1 MKPVSFH
8 GSNVWFKQCQTWK
21 IHLQGG
27 PTPIITWE
35 YDWIPRGR
43 ELLLSLAKETNNR
56 KGRLI
61 EALEHSVQKHS
72 QQPSEENTY
81 KGGPKYQLSCK

>member
-1 MKPVSFH
+1 MVQAVSNLKNTPTRWAH
-8 GSNVWFKQCQTWK
+8 K
-21 IHLQGG
+21 GG
-27 PTPIITWE
+27 EEGHPNH
-35 YDWIPRGR
+35 DWISRGR

-72 QQPSEENTY
+72 QRPNEENTY

>member
-1 MKPVSFH
+1 MVVMY
-8 GSNVWFKQCQTWK
+8 GSSSVKLKKYT
-21 IHLQGG
+21 
-27 PTPIITWE
+27 
-35 YDWIPRGR
+35 R
-43 ELLLSLAKETNNR
+43 ELLLSLAKETNNL
-56 KGRLI
+56 KGGLI